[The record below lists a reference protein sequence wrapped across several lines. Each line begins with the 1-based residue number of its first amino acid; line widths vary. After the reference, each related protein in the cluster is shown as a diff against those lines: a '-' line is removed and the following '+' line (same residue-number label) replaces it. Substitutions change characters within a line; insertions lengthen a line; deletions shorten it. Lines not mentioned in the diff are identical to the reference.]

1 VIEYFLLVAVEGP
14 MDFRL
19 YFRSRQ
25 GEIVH
30 LLKQFVVL
38 ESPTQ
43 DKKAVDACAALA
55 ARELKKVGCKVTV
68 LPQKD
73 IGDLTVAEFAPGR
86 LKDADD
92 EILVLTHI
100 DTVWPVGR
108 IAKMPFFVQ
117 GHRLYG
123 PGVLD
128 MKSGLVMLLAALRA
142 LHGLNIKPQKRIT
155 VFVNS
160 AEETGS
166 PAATEAI
173 RRLARRASLVLC
185 LEPALPGGALKLE
198 RKGRLVVRLDVKGRS
213 AHGGTPEKGVSAIEE
228 LAAQISRLKR
238 LRTRDTTVN
247 VGLVGGG
254 EKANVV
260 PESAWAV
267 LDIRFW
273 KAADRERVLRVL
285 RESEPTLRGARIK
298 ISVEGTTPPLEKT
311 KASEKLFARAQE
323 IAAGLGLALRSG
335 KTGGG
340 SDASIAAGLGIPAL
354 DGLGPDG
361 DGLHAGHEHL
371 LLPSLVERTALLT
384 ELLKSL

>member
-1 VIEYFLLVAVEGP
+1 

-30 LLKQFVVL
+30 LLKQMVTL
-38 ESPTQ
+38 ESPTN
-43 DKKAVDACAALA
+43 DKKAVDACALFT
-55 ARELKKVGCKVTV
+55 ARELKKVGCRVTTH
-68 LPQKD
+68 PQKD

-86 LKDADD
+86 VKDADD

-100 DTVWPVGR
+100 DTVWPVGK
-108 IAKMPFFVQ
+108 IGKMPFYVQ
-117 GHRLYG
+117 GNRLYG

-128 MKSGLVMLLAALRA
+128 MKAGVVVLLAALRA
-142 LHGLNIKPQKRIT
+142 LHGLNVKPQKKIT
-155 VFVNS
+155 VFVNT

-166 PAATEAI
+166 DAATELI
-173 RRLARRASLVLC
+173 RKLARRASVVLC

-198 RKGRLVVRLDVKGRS
+198 RKGRLVVRLDVHGRA

-228 LAAQISRLKR
+228 MVAQIARFKR
-238 LRTRDTTVN
+238 LRTGETTVN
-247 VGLVGGG
+247 VGLFGGG
-254 EKANVV
+254 EKVNVV
-260 PESAWAV
+260 AEHAWAS

-273 KAADRERVLRVL
+273 KATDRERVLRIL
-285 RESEPTLRGARIK
+285 RESVPTLRGARIK
-298 ISVEGTTPPLEKT
+298 VTVESTTPPMERT
-311 KASEKLFARAQE
+311 KASDRLFARAQE
-323 IAAGLGLALRSG
+323 IAGTLGLSLKGG

-340 SDASIAAGLGIPAL
+340 SDASIAAGLGVPTL

-361 DGLHAGHEHL
+361 DGLHAEHEHL